1 LEEPDTVWEHP
12 RAMDAPRGI
21 LRPAAVG
28 RVFDLDRAGPPPDLA
43 AVVEHHWRVAWDLR
57 GRPAYRSEVLTH
69 PSVHLVFEP
78 HGAFVYGV
86 RRRVDVRILAGTGW
100 AVGTKF
106 RPGGFG
112 GFLAGDV
119 SDLTD
124 SVLPFGAVF
133 GADGAALA
141 EAAAA
146 EEEPAAKVAL
156 LQAFLR
162 ERLVAPGP
170 ETRMVQAVVAAMREA
185 PPGTRVEEIAA
196 AHGVSVRTLER
207 RFRRHVGVGPK
218 WVLQRYRLHEALEQI
233 DAAGDPDWSRF
244 ALDLGYYDQAHFL
257 RDFRAVAGRSP
268 ARYAAEA
275 RALRPAAA

>member
-1 LEEPDTVWEHP
+1 L
-12 RAMDAPRGI
+12 DAPRGI

-28 RVFDLDRAGPPPDLA
+28 RVFDLDRAPAPPDLA
-43 AVVEHHWRVAWDLR
+43 EVIEHHWRVAWDLR

-69 PSVHLVFEP
+69 PCVHLVFEP

-86 RRRVDVRILAGTGW
+86 RRRVDVRILAGRGW

-106 RPGGFG
+106 RPGGFSG
-112 GFLAGDV
+112 LHGDV
-119 SDLTD
+119 SELTD
-124 SVLPFGAVF
+124 SVLPVAAVL
-133 GADGAALA
+133 GPAGAALA

-146 EEEPAAKVAL
+146 EAAPAAKVAL
-156 LQAFLR
+156 LHAFLR
-162 ERLVAPGP
+162 ERDAPPGP
-170 ETRMVQAVVAAMREA
+170 EARMVQAVVAAMREA
-185 PPGTRVEEIAA
+185 PPGTRVEDIAA
-196 AHGVSVRTLER
+196 AHGVSTRTLER

-218 WVLQRYRLHEALEQI
+218 WVLRRYRLHAALEQL

-268 ARYAAEA
+268 GRYAAEA
-275 RALRPAAA
+275 RALRSAAA